1 MGWVGQTRDGPGPA
15 LGQAGSQALGFKG
28 PQIKWAKPVRMK
40 PPFVQNKPSTTTM

>member
-28 PQIKWAKPVRMK
+28 PQACE
-40 PPFVQNKPSTTTM
+40 NETTICSK